1 MVVLLMVKKNSMAT
15 LCTLKN
21 TFKFVASFFFFAKSK
36 NLQRWVRARENTSLF
51 RQGQRHHKLM
61 INLGGSK
68 ATHFFKVLHKDEFL
82 LQKLI

>member
-15 LCTLKN
+15 LCTLNN
-21 TFKFVASFFFFAKSK
+21 TFKFVASFFFAKSK
-36 NLQRWVRARENTSLF
+36 NLQRWVRARENISLF
-51 RQGQRHHKLM
+51 PQGQRHHKSM